1 MLVLS
6 KLTNINHANGGSYD
20 PPLFLYSALFA
31 ARGRFG
37 GLLCTAG
44 FGGASPHGGALAW
57 LPRTAEA
64 LAGLPRTAAGFCGAS
79 PPGGGVWRVAPH
91 CGGLWLGFPARRW
104 ALAGRPARRRALVG
118 CPARRRALAGLP
130 RPAVGFGGASPHSG
144 GLWRGFPAQRRFG
157 GASPPG
163 GGLWRGF
170 PAQRRALAGFPARL
184 SLPPRYIRLG
194 AGSFFAVFRIRARHT
209 AKASAKFRRL
219 HCRISYCIGK
229 FKKFVKINE

>member
-37 GLLCTAG
+37 G
-44 FGGASPHGGALAW
+44 
-57 LPRTAEA
+57 
-64 LAGLPRTAAGFCGAS
+64 AS
-79 PPGGGVWRVAPH
+79 PPGGG
-91 CGGLWLGFPARRW
+91 
-104 ALAGRPARRRALVG
+104 
-118 CPARRRALAGLP
+118 
-130 RPAVGFGGASPHSG
+130 
-144 GLWRGFPAQRRFG
+144 FG

-163 GGLWRGF
+163 FLCRRGTFGLV
-170 PAQRRALAGFPARL
+170 RAVF
-184 SLPPRYIRLG
+184 SL
-194 AGSFFAVFRIRARHT
+194 FFAYAPGIRQKHPQ
-209 AKASAKFRRL
+209 KFCRL

>member
-37 GLLCTAG
+37 G
-44 FGGASPHGGALAW
+44 ASPHGG
-57 LPRTAEA
+57 
-64 LAGLPRTAAGFCGAS
+64 GL
-79 PPGGGVWRVAPH
+79 WRVA
-91 CGGLWLGFPARRW
+91 
-104 ALAGRPARRRALVG
+104 
-118 CPARRRALAGLP
+118 
-130 RPAVGFGGASPHSG
+130 
-144 GLWRGFPAQRRFG
+144 
-157 GASPPG
+157 PPG
-163 GGLWRGF
+163 GGLWR
-170 PAQRRALAGFPARL
+170 GFPARL

-194 AGSFFAVFRIRARHT
+194 AGSFSLFFAYAPGIRQKHPQ
-209 AKASAKFRRL
+209 KFRRL

>member
-37 GLLCTAG
+37 G
-44 FGGASPHGGALAW
+44 ASPH
-57 LPRTAEA
+57 
-64 LAGLPRTAAGFCGAS
+64 
-79 PPGGGVWRVAPH
+79 
-91 CGGLWLGFPARRW
+91 
-104 ALAGRPARRRALVG
+104 
-118 CPARRRALAGLP
+118 
-130 RPAVGFGGASPHSG
+130 
-144 GLWRGFPAQRRFG
+144 
-157 GASPPG
+157 G

-170 PAQRRALAGFPARL
+170 PAQRRALAGLPRTAAGFGGAFPHSGGLWRGFPARRRL
-184 SLPPRYIRLG
+184 WLGFPARRRALAGLPRTAAGFVGLPRAAFSAAAVHSALGRAVFSL
-194 AGSFFAVFRIRARHT
+194 FFAYAPGIRQKHPQ
-209 AKASAKFRRL
+209 KFRRL